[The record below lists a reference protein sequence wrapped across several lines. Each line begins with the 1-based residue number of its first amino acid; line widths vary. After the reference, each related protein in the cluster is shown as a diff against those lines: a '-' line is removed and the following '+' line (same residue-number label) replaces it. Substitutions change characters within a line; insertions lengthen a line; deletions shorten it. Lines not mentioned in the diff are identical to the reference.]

1 MKFMRSTRSGH
12 ASTAKGHQTGAKGR
26 LREIAAAASRI
37 EGEAGKDFLRGL
49 RLEIDSKWTLIA
61 SKTARAQSV
70 GVILAVHNGDGAKL
84 PQASQEKQVSFNNIL
99 DHAHSGLLR
108 FGLPNRQA
116 EIFTRQRSRG
126 LIPTGGPDLTATKTS
141 EQQTYRSGDTPPSAG
156 VRENIGQ
163 TGLARDPAVVDIYPP
178 F

>member
-12 ASTAKGHQTGAKGR
+12 ASSAEGHQTGTKGG

-49 RLEIDSKWTLIA
+49 RLEIGSEWTLIA
-61 SKTARAQSV
+61 SKTARAQPV
-70 GVILAVHNGDGAKL
+70 GVMLAVHNGGGEKV
-84 PQASQEKQVSFNNIL
+84 PQASQEKQVPSNNIL

-116 EIFTRQRSRG
+116 KILARERSRG
-126 LIPTGGPDLTATKTS
+126 LIHTGGPDLA
-141 EQQTYRSGDTPPSAG
+141 A
-156 VRENIGQ
+156 
-163 TGLARDPAVVDIYPP
+163 A
-178 F
+178 